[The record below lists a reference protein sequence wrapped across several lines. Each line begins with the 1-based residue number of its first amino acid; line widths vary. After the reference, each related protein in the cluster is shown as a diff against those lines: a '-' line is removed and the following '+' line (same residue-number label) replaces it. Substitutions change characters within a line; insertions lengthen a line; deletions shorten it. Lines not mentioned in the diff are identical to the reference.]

1 MSLNSLSKII
11 KSEQETGSVPAEA
24 LAYSASGCDEHSPLD
39 SLPGR
44 ELDSFEAADGKGV

>member
-1 MSLNSLSKII
+1 MSLNSLYKIV
-11 KSEQETGSVPAEA
+11 KSGQETGSVPAEA
-24 LAYSASGCDEHSPLD
+24 LAYSTSRCDEHSQLD